1 MATTRRISSAGRGV
15 SPPTDLSR
23 PRLRP
28 GCRISDA
35 PGQDAT
41 LMIPEGALRLNP
53 TGVNILRLCD
63 GKTFR
68 EILAELQRGFPLS
81 AASQIE
87 QDTSTFLDRLHDRR
101 VLDYE

>member
-1 MATTRRISSAGRGV
+1 V
-15 SPPTDLSR
+15 SR
-23 PRLRP
+23 PRDDSRPHLRP

-53 TGVNILRLCD
+53 TGLKILRLCD

-68 EILAELQRGFPLS
+68 QILAELQRDFPAG
-81 AASQIE
+81 AAGQIE
-87 QDTSTFLDRLHDRR
+87 QETATFLDRLHQRR

>member
-1 MATTRRISSAGRGV
+1 M
-15 SPPTDLSR
+15 SPPTELSR

-41 LMIPEGALRLNP
+41 LMVPEGALRLNP

-68 EILAELQRGFPLS
+68 ELVTELQRGFPASS
-81 AASQIE
+81 APQIE
-87 QDTSTFLDRLHDRR
+87 RDTAAFLDRLHDRR